1 MICKYYELS
10 CGLFWK
16 YTTYMHI
23 YHITL
28 QTNNLGDFSIYDL
41 LFALFILEVYPFAS
55 RKRDSSPSLPCLSPP
70 CITFKQHLGLKVS
83 KKKSLLGKDRKL
95 HGESKGVLMMED
107 LGHIL
112 LFKSY
117 LRVISLILICRIQ
130 KTGLFQPESNLTHC
144 CTVSTPPGQFTFT
157 K

>member
-1 MICKYYELS
+1 MANEVAFQGS
-10 CGLFWK
+10 DSMERGGLIAGLHRKPTPF
-16 YTTYMHI
+16 
-23 YHITL
+23 
-28 QTNNLGDFSIYDL
+28 
-41 LFALFILEVYPFAS
+41 VYPFAS

-117 LRVISLILICRIQ
+117 LRITMNEGELNNFEGKRLQIYDPLEFELEPSEKMI
-130 KTGLFQPESNLTHC
+130 
-144 CTVSTPPGQFTFT
+144 
-157 K
+157 